1 MFQKNDFLWYNNS
14 MKKTISIIV
23 LIALLVAGVMY
34 FISQKPSVPKQEPIA
49 TSNPVPSTT
58 TPRVQTSVQS
68 TTTIIGKSVQ
78 GTDITAFHYGTGNTE
93 LLFVAGLHG
102 GYGWNTSLGAYE
114 LIDYLTENPSAI
126 PTNLKVT
133 VIPVVNPDGLKKV
146 TGETG
151 RFTPPQVTKN
161 QTTLV
166 AGRFNANN
174 VDINR
179 NFDCQWQ
186 ATGTWQNKAVS
197 GGSAPF
203 SEPESQAVKSYV
215 ESRDIKGAVVWF
227 SSAGGVYSSSCAGPV
242 SAETA
247 TLTRIYAD
255 ASGYPGYA
263 TFEPY
268 EVTGDMVNWFAKNN
282 IPAISVLLTNHTD
295 IEWTKN
301 KAGIDAVLKYYAE

>member
-1 MFQKNDFLWYNNS
+1 

-23 LIALLVAGVMY
+23 LVAVLIVGGY
-34 FISQKPSVPKQEPIA
+34 FISQKSSQSKPEPVV
-49 TSNPVPSTT
+49 TTNPTQSTT
-58 TPRVQTSVQS
+58 TPSTQTPVQNATS
-68 TTTIIGKSVQ
+68 TTIGKSVQ
-78 GTDITAFHYGTGNTE
+78 GTSITAFHYGTGNTE

-102 GYGWNTSLGAYE
+102 GYGWNTSLEAYE
-114 LIDYLTENPSAI
+114 LMDYLTENPSAI
-126 PTNLKVT
+126 PTNIKVT

-151 RFTPPQVTKN
+151 RFAPSQVTKN

-186 ATGTWQNKAVS
+186 ASGTWQKKAVS

-215 ESRDIKGAVVWF
+215 ESRDIKAAVVWF
-227 SSAGGVYSSSCAGPV
+227 SSAGGVYSASCAGPV

-247 TLTRIYAD
+247 NLTRIYAD
-255 ASGYPGYA
+255 ASGYPAYDA
-263 TFEPY
+263 FEPY

-282 IPAISVLLTNHTD
+282 IPGISVLLTNHTD
-295 IEWTKN
+295 IEWAKN
-301 KAGIDAVLKYYAE
+301 KAGIDAVLKYYAK